1 MSAGGKVYD
10 AAIVGGGPAGVSC
23 AIWLARLGFEPILI
37 EAADAVG
44 GLCRTNPFPDQW
56 NAAQPG
62 LTGPQI
68 ADNLALSLRQAGVPV
83 LLSSRACGV
92 ESDGRSFALRIEGKD
107 EKICARHLVL
117 ATGVRARG
125 LGSGLDDAASRVSA
139 GGARESRSRENHS
152 RAGSPPEGRSPAGRP
167 PDGRPPEGILVG
179 PGRHI
184 VAQDFRGKKVAVL
197 GGGDNAFENALYALE
212 HGAASLRLFAR
223 SIRAQRQFVRKLA
236 ASHIHTGH
244 YSVDPAK
251 RAVDGQTYDLILV
264 FYGWEPCVRF
274 AAELGLQRSAQG
286 FIATDMETAQTS
298 VPGVYA
304 IGEVAQ
310 RQHPCVVTALAD
322 GVTAAKAIQA
332 RIEAAA

>member
-1 MSAGGKVYD
+1 MSTGSKVYD

-23 AIWLARLGFEPILI
+23 AIWLARLGLKPILI
-37 EAADAVG
+37 EAADALG
-44 GLCRTNPFPDQW
+44 GLCRNNPFPDPW
-56 NAAQPG
+56 NASLPG
-62 LTGPQI
+62 LTGAQV
-68 ADNLALSLRQAGVPV
+68 ANNLALSVRQAHVPV
-83 LLSSRACGV
+83 LLSSRAGKV
-92 ESDGRSFALRIEGKD
+92 QVHEEGFAVSIAGGGD
-107 EKICARHLVL
+107 IVCARHLVL

-125 LGSGLDDAASRVSA
+125 LGGGTGDA
-139 GGARESRSRENHS
+139 
-152 RAGSPPEGRSPAGRP
+152 PEGVL
-167 PDGRPPEGILVG
+167 IG

-184 VAQDFRGKKVAVL
+184 VDQNFRGKKVAVL

-212 HGAASLRLFAR
+212 HGASRLRLFAR
-223 SIRAQRQFVRKLA
+223 NIRAQRQFVRNLDPA
-236 ASHIHTGH
+236 FVHTGS
-244 YSVDPAK
+244 YTIDPDAMK
-251 RAVDGQTYDLILV
+251 VNGETYDLILV
-264 FYGWEPCVRF
+264 FYGWEPCMDF

-286 FIATDMETAQTS
+286 FIATDMETAQAS